1 MVLASLPRDEDAD
14 ERIGELT
21 ELLRTAGAE
30 TIATVIQRRDMPDP
44 RTYLGKGRLEEVKE
58 IVERE
63 EPEIVVAEG
72 ELTPGQQR
80 ALEDRLNTRVVDRTA
95 VILDIFALHATTA
108 EGKLQVELAQL
119 EYYYARQEGLWQHL
133 ERLGGGVGTR
143 GPGETQL
150 EVDRR
155 LIRTRMSRLRRRLG
169 RVADSRELR
178 RQGRQQS
185 DVPRVALAGY
195 TNAGKSSLM
204 NRLTEANVSVNDAL
218 FETLDSTTRAIEHE
232 GWRVLLSDTVGFIRH
247 LPHQLVEAFAST
259 LDEVNEADLLLH
271 VVDASE
277 PEHRREAQIAAAE
290 SVLKDIGADEIPRV
304 LVLNKIDLVDDNGRT
319 ALSHRSS
326 EALQVSATTGEG
338 IELLRERLA
347 ELAKERMVDV
357 QLIIPYHRGD
367 LIAAVHADGHNVTQ
381 ETNATGM
388 HLSAMLPVASAG
400 RIKAALAK
408 DQSGS

>member
-1 MVLASLPRDEDAD
+1 VVLASLPRDEDAD

>member
-1 MVLASLPRDEDAD
+1 MLASLPREEDAE

-30 TIATVIQRRDMPDP
+30 TIATIIQRREMPDS

-63 EPEIVVAEG
+63 KPELVVAEG
-72 ELTPGQQR
+72 ELSPGQQR

-133 ERLGGGVGTR
+133 ERLGGGLGTR

-155 LIRTRMSRLRRRLG
+155 LIRTRMGRLRRRLS
-169 RVADSRELR
+169 RVAGSRALR
-178 RQGRQQS
+178 RRNRQRS
-185 DVPRVALAGY
+185 EVPRVALAGY

-204 NRLTEANVSVNDAL
+204 NALTHAGVSANDAL
-218 FETLDSTTRAIEHE
+218 FETLDSTTRTIEHE

-259 LDEVNEADLLLH
+259 LDEVKEADLLLH

-277 PEHRREAQIAAAE
+277 PEHRREAQITAAE
-290 SVLKDIGADEIPRV
+290 SVLKEIGADEIPRA
-304 LVLNKIDLVDDNGRT
+304 LVLNKIDLIDADGRA
-319 ALSHRSS
+319 ALAHRAS
-326 EALQVSATTGEG
+326 EGLQVSAASGEG

-367 LIAAVHADGHNVTQ
+367 LIAAVHADGHEVVQ

-388 HLSAMLPVASAG
+388 HLRAMLPVASAG
-400 RIKAALAK
+400 RIKAALAE
-408 DQSGS
+408 DQAPS